1 MEKKRIYLYM
11 DNESIT
17 KYEYKTILIQLRYM
31 YFMSC
36 RDGIDKDKF
45 DELAKKVVDYNI
57 KKMNKKQKIQGY
69 IDIIPFI
76 LMALTYLFFLYFFI
90 F

>member
-1 MEKKRIYLYM
+1 M